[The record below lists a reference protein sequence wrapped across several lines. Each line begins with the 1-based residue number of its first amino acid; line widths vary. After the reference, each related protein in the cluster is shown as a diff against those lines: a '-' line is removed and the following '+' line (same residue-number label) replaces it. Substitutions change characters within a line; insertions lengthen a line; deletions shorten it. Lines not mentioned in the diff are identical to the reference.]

1 MQNVIKIRFKCPI
14 VLHQHKERKELLRT
28 RLSFFLPHVLNVS
41 LAPFTG
47 SEFIR
52 QDGGRPGLG
61 GKMPLCHPKGQLSF
75 PSLSLLKCR
84 SAPIDS
90 FPTRPGAAAA
100 AHHCCSPRSFFS
112 PDEPTTPERQ
122 SRRSHTPCLWHT
134 ILIVHLQKAALHQK
148 LCLAIAP
155 RNVPGCL
162 NYVL

>member
-1 MQNVIKIRFKCPI
+1 MQNVIKIGFKCPI

-28 RLSFFLPHVLNVS
+28 RLFFFPHVLNVS

-52 QDGGRPGLG
+52 QDGGRPGLR
-61 GKMPLCHPKGQLSF
+61 GKCPCVIPRASSASPHSF
-75 PSLSLLKCR
+75 LLKCR
-84 SAPIDS
+84 SAPTDS

-112 PDEPTTPERQ
+112 PDGPTTPERQ
-122 SRRSHTPCLWHT
+122 SRRSHKPCLWHT
-134 ILIVHLQKAALHQK
+134 ILIVHLQKAALHRK

-155 RNVPGCL
+155 RNVPGSL